1 MVKLVTS
8 DLVVQA
14 MNAVAREEEIVDQ
27 LPEIRITPESDV
39 AESQQ
44 STSEVID
51 CEPNVEQEEIEE
63 LNQAEETVQ
72 TESGAEDEASE
83 ADESAA
89 EEEGIQTTRS
99 GRRILKP
106 ARYAAVT
113 KIESKQWK
121 EEATDTAIKAE
132 LTLLFKDLKAL
143 RVIR

>member
-14 MNAVAREEEIVDQ
+14 MNAVAREEEVVDQ
-27 LPEIRITPESDV
+27 LPEIRITPESEV

-83 ADESAA
+83 ADESTA

-99 GRRILKP
+99 GRR
-106 ARYAAVT
+106 
-113 KIESKQWK
+113 
-121 EEATDTAIKAE
+121 
-132 LTLLFKDLKAL
+132 F
-143 RVIR
+143 